1 MTGHLNSQK
10 TMTIGWFFGSARP
23 TLQLS
28 TELESTR
35 EQVAAAQERA
45 SATERRALREI
56 DRERTLRQKGGPAHR
71 AGGRAGKGARRRCGR
86 SRGTGAAAD
95 GARHAQ
101 PATGNWLIVVFIFS

>member
-1 MTGHLNSQK
+1 LGGFSDLR
-10 TMTIGWFFGSARP
+10 GRP
-23 TLQLS
+23 LQLP

-35 EQVAAAQERA
+35 EQVAVAQERA

-56 DRERTLRQKGGPAHR
+56 DQEHTLRQKGGPAYR

-86 SRGTGAAAD
+86 RRGTGAAAD

-101 PATGNWLIVVFIFS
+101 PATGNWLIVVFILS